1 MMTAI
6 PTKSSMFLLT
16 LCTSLSLSAE
26 PMTVPTS
33 PPLGPMDIIFPFHDP
48 DGKEFEKIAAEL
60 KLTQEQKEKA
70 RSLIE
75 KREILF
81 KEKSERMP
89 ILHEQLRT
97 LLEAEKVDLNLVR
110 AKLQE
115 ISNRQLDIR
124 MIQIQGRL
132 DFESHLT
139 NDQREAFKNSQKR
152 KLEAIRAKKVSNDK
166 NGSGCV
172 EPKK

>member
-1 MMTAI
+1 
-6 PTKSSMFLLT
+6 
-16 LCTSLSLSAE
+16 
-26 PMTVPTS
+26 MTVQNG
-33 PPLGPMDIIFPFHDP
+33 PPMGPMDIIFPFHDP
-48 DGKEFEKIAAEL
+48 EGKEFEKIASEL
-60 KLTQEQKEKA
+60 KLTQDQQEKT

-81 KEKSERMP
+81 KEKSEKMP
-89 ILHEQLRT
+89 ILHEQLKT

-139 NDQREAFKNSQKR
+139 TDQREAFKISQRR
-152 KLEAIRAKKVSNDK
+152 KLEAIRAKKVSGDK